1 MKKLL
6 LTIVQ
11 VKALP
16 TTNEYDTA
24 ELQPLAES
32 SLALGGFIH
41 PPVIRR
47 SAEGYEVIS
56 GHREVAAAHLAR
68 TINPRGG
75 EAIPVMLIEEEM
87 EEAAAVQLE
96 APAAPVEAPK
106 AVLTPVPNESTPL
119 PEIKRYC
126 QERGITPMGDKRIKA
141 NWMAAV
147 REFYGRDAVITT
159 K

>member
-16 TTNEYDTA
+16 TSTEYDTA

-32 SLALGGFIH
+32 SLALGGFIY
-41 PPVIRR
+41 PPVVRR
-47 SAEGYEVIS
+47 SAEGYEIIS

-68 TINPRGG
+68 IIDPRGG
-75 EAIPVMLIEEEM
+75 ENIPVMLIEEEM
-87 EEAAAVQLE
+87 EETAAVQLE
-96 APAAPVEAPK
+96 APTAPAKAPQIISTPEPTEA
-106 AVLTPVPNESTPL
+106 TPL

-126 QERGITPMGDKRIKA
+126 QERGITPDGNKRYKST
-141 NWMAAV
+141 WLAAV
-147 REFYGRDAVITT
+147 RGMAITT